1 MREITSSS
9 ARDYVNLIKLRGR
22 AATHVAGTLYGQHDA
37 PASSPSTTTSSTCR
51 RRATCS
57 WFATTTAR
65 HDRRV
70 ATILGIDHRINID
83 EMDLGR
89 GPAGDVSLM
98 LLATSTPVPPE
109 VVAELRG
116 TEGVVDARAIE
127 LD

>member
-1 MREITSSS
+1 MAIDDYIVDLPPSSHMLVV
-9 ARDYVNLIKLRGR
+9 RNEDTPGHGR
-22 AATHVAGTLYGQHDA
+22 
-37 PASSPSTTTSSTCR
+37 PR
-51 RRATCS
+51 R
-57 WFATTTAR
+57 
-65 HDRRV
+65 HHRR
-70 ATILGIDHRINID
+70 LDHGINID

>member
-1 MREITSSS
+1 MLVVRNED
-9 ARDYVNLIKLRGR
+9 RPGM
-22 AATHVAGTLYGQHDA
+22 VA
-37 PASSPSTTTSSTCR
+37 
-51 RRATCS
+51 
-57 WFATTTAR
+57 
-65 HDRRV
+65 RV
-70 ATILGIDHRINID
+70 ATILGVDHGINID